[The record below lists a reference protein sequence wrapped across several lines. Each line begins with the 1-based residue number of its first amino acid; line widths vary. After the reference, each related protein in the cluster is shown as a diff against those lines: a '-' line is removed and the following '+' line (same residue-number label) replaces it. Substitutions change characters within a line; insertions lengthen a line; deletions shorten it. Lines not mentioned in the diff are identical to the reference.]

1 MIIKQIRPQRQC
13 AHLKHARM
21 MEAKEPINKAAKY
34 FWPKCKI
41 PVWQTNI
48 GVKGLINEE
57 EKLLPSRIYTH

>member
-1 MIIKQIRPQRQC
+1 
-13 AHLKHARM
+13 M
-21 MEAKEPINKAAKY
+21 MEAKGPINKAVKY